1 MKQLQR
7 QGIVSAGGRNKKKKK
22 KTSAAAEQRFLM
34 LLKTVLKMQITR
46 SLSVNVI
53 KTRVNIER

>member
-7 QGIVSAGGRNKKKKK
+7 QGIVSAGGRNKKKK